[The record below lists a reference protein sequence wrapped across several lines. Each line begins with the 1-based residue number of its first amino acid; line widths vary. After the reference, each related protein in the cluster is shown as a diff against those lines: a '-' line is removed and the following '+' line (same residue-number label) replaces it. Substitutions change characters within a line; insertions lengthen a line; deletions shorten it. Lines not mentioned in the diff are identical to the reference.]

1 MISKY
6 QLIFNPSNPLS
17 HSLDTTESG
26 KKDYLIS
33 LGYTVVN
40 ECQIPSLS
48 DFNGLYD
55 AGIYVKL
62 YQNVMGDWRMMG
74 TFVLSKAT
82 ELEFSSFLIMQ
93 PNSIELERIYNSGS
107 KIGNYKSLAGA
118 KKAMTNII
126 NSHKK

>member
-1 MISKY
+1 MKTKY

-17 HSLDTTESG
+17 HSVNTTVLDI
-26 KKDYLIS
+26 KDNLIS

-55 AGIYVKL
+55 AGVYIKL

-74 TFVLSKAT
+74 KFKLLKAT
-82 ELEFSSFLIMQ
+82 ELEFSSFIIMQ
-93 PNSIELERIYNSGS
+93 PNSIKLEKIYKSGS
-107 KIGNYKSLAGA
+107 KINKYKSLTGA
-118 KKAMTNII
+118 KKAIAKII
-126 NSHKK
+126 NSN